1 VPSGPQGPPAKP
13 GWPERLRRE
22 ARQRPPRPAASWRI
36 RRTAIQLAIAAAIL
50 LAWQYLPEIGWVT
63 GHVKW
68 TSRFFISSPASVAH
82 ELSNLATGH
91 DTQGIT
97 LWPYLEQTVVATVA
111 GSAIGL
117 VLGALAGLV
126 LSNSPRASQV
136 LQPFVIVA
144 NSIPRIAIIPVVI
157 LIAKPTTNA
166 EIITIVLVVFF
177 LAFFNALE
185 GGRSVSQAMLDNAR
199 LLGARPLDIMQTK
212 RLPVVLQWTF
222 ATVPNA
228 VSFGLIVAVTTELLA
243 GLPGMGSLL
252 QAAMQNIDS
261 SYTFAIVVVLAIV
274 GLLLSLAARKL
285 RDALIR
291 WDRPDDK
298 TR

>member
-1 VPSGPQGPPAKP
+1 M
-13 GWPERLRRE
+13 
-22 ARQRPPRPAASWRI
+22 QRTI
-36 RRTAIQLAIAAAIL
+36 IQLAIVAAIL
-50 LAWQYLPEIGWVT
+50 LAWQYLPQVGWVT
-63 GHVKW
+63 AHIKW
-68 TSRFFISSPASVAH
+68 TSRFFISSPSGVSH

-91 DTQGIT
+91 DTQGVT
-97 LWPYLEQTVVATVA
+97 LWSYLEQTVEATVI
-111 GSAIGL
+111 GTAIGL

-126 LSNSPRASQV
+126 LSNSPRASEV
-136 LQPFVIVA
+136 LQPFIIVA
-144 NSIPRIAIIPVVI
+144 NSIPRIALIPIVI

-199 LLGARPLDIMQTK
+199 LLGAGPLDVMRTI

-228 VSFGLIVAVTTELLA
+228 VSFGLIVAVTTELLG

-252 QAAMQNIDS
+252 QVAMQNIDS
-261 SYTFAIVVVLAIV
+261 AYTFAVVVTLAIV
-274 GLLLSLAARKL
+274 GLLLSLAGRKL
-285 RDALIR
+285 RDAVIR
-291 WDRPDDK
+291 WDR
-298 TR
+298 

>member
-1 VPSGPQGPPAKP
+1 MPWA
-13 GWPERLRRE
+13 
-22 ARQRPPRPAASWRI
+22 RPARPAGSWRVQ
-36 RRTAIQLAIAAAIL
+36 RAAIQLAIVAAIL

-63 GHVKW
+63 SHIKW
-68 TSRFFISSPASVAH
+68 TSRFFISSPAGVTRQ
-82 ELSNLATGH
+82 LSDLATGH
-91 DTQGIT
+91 NTQGVT

-111 GSAIGL
+111 GSAMGL

-144 NSIPRIAIIPVVI
+144 NSIPRIALIPVVI

-177 LAFFNALE
+177 LAFFNAVE
-185 GGRSVSQAMLDNAR
+185 GGRSVSQAMLENAR
-199 LLGARPLDIMQTK
+199 LLGAGPLNLMQTV

-228 VSFGLIVAVTTELLA
+228 VSFGLIVAVTTELLG

-252 QAAMQNIDS
+252 QTAMQNIDAP
-261 SYTFAIVVVLAIV
+261 YTFAIVVVLALV
-274 GLLLSLAARKL
+274 GLLLSLAGRKL
-285 RDALIR
+285 RDGVIR
-291 WDRPDDK
+291 WDRADEK

>member
-1 VPSGPQGPPAKP
+1 V
-13 GWPERLRRE
+13 
-22 ARQRPPRPAASWRI
+22 
-36 RRTAIQLAIAAAIL
+36 AAIL

-63 GHVKW
+63 GHIKW
-68 TSRFFISSPASVAH
+68 TSRFFISSPVSVAR
-82 ELSNLATGH
+82 ELSDLATGH
-91 DTQGIT
+91 NTQGVT

-144 NSIPRIAIIPVVI
+144 NSIPRIALIPVVI

-177 LAFFNALE
+177 LAFFNAVE
-185 GGRSVSQAMLDNAR
+185 GGRSVSQAMLENAR
-199 LLGARPLDIMQTK
+199 LLGAGPLNVMETV

-228 VSFGLIVAVTTELLA
+228 VSFGLIVAVTTELLG

-252 QAAMQNIDS
+252 QTAMQNIDA
-261 SYTFAIVVVLAIV
+261 SYTFAIVVVLALV
-274 GLLLSLAARKL
+274 GLLLSLTGRKL
-285 RDALIR
+285 RDGVIR
-291 WDRPDDK
+291 WDRADEK